1 MESQTLLVIIGVSTL
16 FLNILIHAVGITWAI
31 SSIEKRMATHAAVE
45 YAKIWNRFAESDL
58 FVRDNFIR
66 SDAHYHSVDSLK
78 SDMKA
83 LDSSMENGFTRLD
96 AKIDNVLH
104 DAVKAAA
111 AAAVKA
117 S

>member
-1 MESQTLLVIIGVSTL
+1 METQTLLLLIGAATL

-31 SSIEKRMATHAAVE
+31 SSIDKRAAANAAVE
-45 YAKIWNRFAESDL
+45 YAKIWNRFAEGDL

-66 SDAHYHSVDSLK
+66 QDSFYHSVDGLK

-83 LDSSMENGFTRLD
+83 IDASMENGFTRLD

-111 AAAVKA
+111 AATAK